1 MIDMVSFYNKKLLL
15 KVLKKSNPRT
25 FVTIYHSPEA
35 KEVILVK
42 STRRKDVAFSFKLN
56 MIANATLEDNVSEG
70 DFIIYAGEIVHP
82 MYDYLLECIK
92 VAKHI
97 QKWEVAQ

>member
-1 MIDMVSFYNKKLLL
+1 MIDIGTFYNKRQLL

-25 FVTIYHSPEA
+25 FVSIYHCPEA
-35 KEVILVK
+35 REVVLVK

-56 MIANATLEDNVSEG
+56 MIANATLEDMVSEG

-97 QKWEVAQ
+97 QKREVAQ

>member
-1 MIDMVSFYNKKLLL
+1 MIV
-15 KVLKKSNPRT
+15 
-25 FVTIYHSPEA
+25 
-35 KEVILVK
+35 
-42 STRRKDVAFSFKLN
+42 
-56 MIANATLEDNVSEG
+56 NATLEDNVSEG